1 MTAGGAAI
9 GDERASRGFRLPTE
23 PWAIDAARLR
33 HMTETLDGLPV
44 GFAVF
49 HSVALSKPSTDV
61 IDHIV
66 IGPRSIWAIT
76 AATFEEPVT
85 TGSGRGADT
94 LWAGRTPL
102 RSVLEACESRADVL
116 ADLIGRPVEPL
127 LCIAAPSISP
137 DAAGTQGVSVCSTTE
152 LAATV
157 ARATTTWQ
165 DVSDVSALVE
175 RALNVRSERRSS
187 LPQLH
192 RPTLPPTQR
201 GATPASRVGQWPK
214 RARRHLSARR
224 VVPIAALVVALT
236 AVPNLFGMGS
246 SVAQRGVEIGV
257 ESVSDVLTPSTLV
270 TEAAARE
277 PLGPPPAA
285 RYVVSCPTPGSGWAV
300 TWIWPGALPDG
311 AASYGIRIRQSGRAQ
326 RDLTP
331 TPWVSSSDEPP
342 TARIDTRDGDVTLVT
357 EYRDGAGAIAAAIS
371 EPFLAPSG
379 SC

>member
-1 MTAGGAAI
+1 MTAGGVAM
-9 GDERASRGFRLPTE
+9 GDTRASRGFRLPTE
-23 PWAIDAARLR
+23 AWAIDAARLR
-33 HMTETLDGLPV
+33 HMTETLDDLPI

-49 HSVALSKPSTDV
+49 HSVALPKPATDV

-102 RSVLEACESRADVL
+102 RSVLEACESRADAL
-116 ADLIGRPVEPL
+116 TALIGHPVEPL
-127 LCIAAPSISP
+127 LCISAPSISP
-137 DAAGTQGVSVCSTTE
+137 GAAETQGVSVCSPAE
-152 LAATV
+152 LADTV
-157 ARATTTWQ
+157 ARPTTSWH
-165 DVSDVSALVE
+165 DVNDMSALVE
-175 RALNVRSERRSS
+175 AALQVQSARRSAV
-187 LPQLH
+187 PQLH

-201 GATPASRVGQWPK
+201 GSTPASRIGQWPK
-214 RARRHLSARR
+214 RVRRHLPVRR

-277 PLGPPPAA
+277 PIGSPPAA
-285 RYVVSCPTPGSGWAV
+285 GYVVSCPTPGSGWAV
-300 TWIWPGALPDG
+300 TWVWPGELPDG
-311 AASYGIRIRQSGRAQ
+311 AASYGIRMRRSGARS

-331 TPWVSSSDEPP
+331 TPWSSSTQAPP
-342 TARIDTRDGDVTLVT
+342 TARIDTSDGDVTLVT
-357 EYRDGAGAIAAAIS
+357 EYRDEAGAIAGTTS
-371 EPFLAPSG
+371 ELFAAPSG